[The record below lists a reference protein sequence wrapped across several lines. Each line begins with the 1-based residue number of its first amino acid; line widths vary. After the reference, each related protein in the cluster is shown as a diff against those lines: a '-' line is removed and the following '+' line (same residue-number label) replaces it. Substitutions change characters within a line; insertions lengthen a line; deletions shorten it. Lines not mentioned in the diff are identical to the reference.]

1 MRLGNMDRAHTEKRN
16 RPTARTSETPGRG
29 PLDKD
34 HMKMKISTAIVS
46 SLFALSLVAGG
57 SAAYA
62 KSGKVES
69 VENGGRVVVIAGT
82 KYKIS
87 GSRTKVSIGG
97 KPGDRGQIKVGM
109 TCDAKGSGTA
119 KTVDCK

>member
-1 MRLGNMDRAHTEKRN
+1 
-16 RPTARTSETPGRG
+16 
-29 PLDKD
+29 
-34 HMKMKISTAIVS
+34 MKMKISTAIVS

-62 KSGKVES
+62 KSGKVDS

-87 GSRTKVSIGG
+87 GSRTKVTIGG